1 MWRFKRLTLVN
12 FRSFENQTFE
22 FRTGETFLV
31 QGENLTDPGFKSNG
45 SGKSSIGEGIRYSLG
60 LPVNTATLTDLIN
73 YYSDSCST
81 ILEMENDRSNET
93 MIISRS
99 TPRKGSST
107 LSIEINGV
115 DQKDKFATV
124 PDGDRFIISKVGIS
138 KEDLLNYYLLSKE
151 KFVSFLSSSDNDKKE
166 LINRFSK
173 ADMLDG
179 IDTLIEKDLKPLRE
193 ELTILTTELDK
204 LSGKLDTYNEE
215 MSELE
220 IEEGQSAY
228 ALIGE
233 ANTLILATKVDI
245 VRLEKAKLNWEK
257 RKLNL
262 EANITLTE
270 KNSKD
275 ISKKIEGVETRR
287 KAEREK
293 ISANDL
299 EKKEYGKVASELESL
314 LAGIVTCPNC
324 DHQFN
329 PAESIDIEETNE
341 ILVEANKV
349 LQGIDARVKESEE
362 VIKTLNEEEK
372 KYRKHIISNDQRISR
387 IRGIVNKLLTSINNA
402 SKEIIYKETDITY
415 LESQI
420 EIFKRSGKE
429 ERKEQLQQKIDAVM
443 KDIETKGEEITAKN
457 EEIYKLSQWIDRF
470 KSFKSHLANKS
481 LFSIQGY
488 ANMYLEHMG
497 TNLNLRLD
505 GFKQNKDGSIR
516 EKITPTI
523 LRNGM
528 VEGSGSFKNYSGG
541 ERCRIDLAP
550 TLACQYLINLS
561 SPSGGLDYL
570 MIDEITEGLDSLGVE
585 SLAKSIQQIGITC
598 NIISHIKHDSVFDN
612 IITVRKVAGVSEIV

>member
-12 FRSFENQTFE
+12 FRSFERQTFE
-22 FRTGETFLV
+22 FRIGETFLV

-45 SGKSSIGEGIRYSLG
+45 SGKSSIGEGIRYTLG

-73 YYSDSCST
+73 YYADSCST
-81 ILEMENDRSNET
+81 ILEMENSRSKEN
-93 MIISRS
+93 MVISRS

-115 DQKDKFATV
+115 DQKDKFATI
-124 PDGDRFIISKVGIS
+124 PDGDKFIVSKIGIS
-138 KEDLLNYYLLSKE
+138 KEDMLNYYLLSKE

-179 IDTLIEKDLKPLRE
+179 VDILIEKDLKPLKE
-193 ELTILTTELDK
+193 ELTTLTTELDK

-233 ANTLILATKVDI
+233 ANTLILATKSDI

-262 EANITLTE
+262 EADITRTE

-275 ISKKIEGVETRR
+275 TSKRIDEIKESRDGVRKKISVNESEG
-287 KAEREK
+287 REYYK
-293 ISANDL
+293 II
-299 EKKEYGKVASELESL
+299 SELESL
-314 LAGIVTCPNC
+314 LAGVVTCPEC

-329 PAESIDIEETNE
+329 PAESIDITETNE
-341 ILVEANKV
+341 ILEGAKKV
-349 LQGIDARVKESEE
+349 LEEIDSRVKVFETE
-362 VIKTLNEEEK
+362 IKSLDEK
-372 KYRKHIISNDQRISR
+372 ERGYRKQITANDQRISR
-387 IRGIVNKLLTSINNA
+387 IRGIVKELLTSINSK
-402 SKEIIYKETDITY
+402 SKEIAIKEADITY

-420 EIFKRSGKE
+420 ELFKQSGKE
-429 ERKEQLQQKIDAVM
+429 ERKEQLQQKIDAVT

-457 EEIYKLSQWIDRF
+457 EEIYKLSQWIERF

-488 ANMYLEHMG
+488 ANMYLERMG

-585 SLAKSIQQIGITC
+585 SLAKSIQQLGITC